1 CDPSFVWLF
10 SPSSALPFPLPCR
23 TLPLP
28 PPFDRLPRRPRP
40 SHPRI
45 GFLYWYRAGGRPA
58 TESIEL
64 DPSDPI
70 RSSMGRL
77 LLASL
82 PATGAVIYRCKHCG
96 THLAYATDI
105 ISRMF
110 CCKNGKAYL
119 LDKMVNVND
128 GEKDDRMMT
137 TGMHTVCDIFCVA
150 CGSMVGWK
158 YLAAVEKT
166 QRYKVGKFLL
176 DRAEV
181 LAAVAGGAG
190 TTVTSSSG
198 DEDDDPQPSDEDSD

>member
-1 CDPSFVWLF
+1 GGDGKKESSSLVFRLF
-10 SPSSALPFPLPCR
+10 SP
-23 TLPLP
+23 
-28 PPFDRLPRRPRP
+28 PFDPLD
-40 SHPRI
+40 
-45 GFLYWYRAGGRPA
+45 FLACDPIPLCLALAAGPA
-58 TESIEL
+58 TGSI
-64 DPSDPI
+64 D
-70 RSSMGRL
+70 RSMGRL
-77 LLASL
+77 LLVSL

-110 CCKNGKAYL
+110 RCKNGKAYL
-119 LDKMVNVND
+119 LDKMVNVTD

-181 LAAVAGGAG
+181 LAAVAGGAAAAG
-190 TTVTSSSG
+190 TTATTASSG